1 MSNTITLDYR
11 KFKNSVRM
19 DPSAP
24 PNYFELDNSSFTAT
38 KRSFGGNGTAWI
50 DGNKFDVRISVRG
63 NFDLDSEDA
72 FARSKFNSIIIH
84 SNGKEPLR

>member
-11 KFKNSVRM
+11 KFKNPVRM

-38 KRSFGGNGTAWI
+38 KRSFGGNGTA
-50 DGNKFDVRISVRG
+50 
-63 NFDLDSEDA
+63 
-72 FARSKFNSIIIH
+72 
-84 SNGKEPLR
+84 